1 MNHLMID
8 IETMGCSQTAA
19 IVSIAAV
26 EFDMTG
32 RTGETF
38 YNVIDLQ
45 SCLDYRLEMDGSTVM
60 WWLRQ
65 SEAARKE
72 LTESK
77 AVNLPTALLDFSAW
91 INKREYEVWANG
103 ARFDLGILSNAYQV
117 CGIAVPWHFR
127 KERDVRTLVSVQP
140 GIKKLHVPIGTAH
153 HALDDCNN
161 QIMYLTKT
169 WQWIYAKLEG
179 NIERAAEM
187 LKSINLTAAADR
199 PGPSPEH
206 RGVKTIGHGE
216 ADDFLTA

>member
-19 IVSIAAV
+19 IVSIAAM
-26 EFDMTG
+26 EFNMTG
-32 RTGETF
+32 KTGETF
-38 YNVIDLQ
+38 YAIVDLQ
-45 SCLDYRLEMDGSTVM
+45 SCLDYRLEMDGTTVM

-77 AVNLPTALLDFSAW
+77 PLSLPSALLDLNAW
-91 INKREYEVWANG
+91 INNRDYEVWANG
-103 ARFDLGILSNAYQV
+103 ARFDLGILTNAYQV
-117 CGIAVPWHFR
+117 CGIEVPWHFR
-127 KERDVRTLVSVQP
+127 KERDVRTIVSLQP

-169 WQWIYAKLEG
+169 WQWIYARLETS
-179 NIERAAEM
+179 IKQAAEVWN
-187 LKSINLTAAADR
+187 SEQLTMNN
-199 PGPSPEH
+199 EQ
-206 RGVKTIGHGE
+206 
-216 ADDFLTA
+216 